1 MTKIQFNLLK
11 EKLDEMETILS
22 QNPNDPSEARRL
34 LMNEVGILKYK
45 VDLYSQQSMIRER
58 QTSLDH
64 VVILSIQVLQH
75 TIKG

>member
-11 EKLDEMETILS
+11 EKLDEMETILN

-45 VDLYSQQSMIRER
+45 VDLYSQQSMIREADFIR
-58 QTSLDH
+58 PCGNFKYTSSSTHD
-64 VVILSIQVLQH
+64 
-75 TIKG
+75 